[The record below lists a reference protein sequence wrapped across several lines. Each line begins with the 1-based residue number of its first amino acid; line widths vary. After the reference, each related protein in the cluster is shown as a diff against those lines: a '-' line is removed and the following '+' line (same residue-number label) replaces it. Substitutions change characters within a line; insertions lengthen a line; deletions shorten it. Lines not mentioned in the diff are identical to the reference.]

1 MRPSM
6 LRFVAVA
13 LAALV
18 TLMIV
23 AAMVYSNP

>member
-1 MRPSM
+1 M